1 MEFGEKLQMLRKA
14 RGWSQEE
21 LAQQINVSRQAL
33 SKWES
38 GAAVADT
45 ENVVAL
51 SRLFGVTTDY
61 LLLEESEVASA
72 PAAAA
77 VPAKE
82 SKWPVPRIVWLL
94 GAIVAL
100 LGKIGLRIWA
110 SALEPTRQYYGP
122 HGEYS
127 GDLTGIRNL
136 VYLYDVQWL
145 VFLLWVLLIVGFLGT
160 VFYKQLQEFFCSGW
174 LKD

>member
-1 MEFGEKLQMLRKA
+1 MQFGEKLQMLRKA

-45 ENVVAL
+45 ENVIAL

-61 LLLEESEVASA
+61 LLLEESEAVGA

-77 VPAKE
+77 PVRE
-82 SKWPVPRIVWLL
+82 NKWPFPRIMWLFA
-94 GAIVAL
+94 AIIAL
-100 LGKIGLRIWA
+100 LGKIALRIWA
-110 SALEPTRQYYGP
+110 STLPETRIPISNNVDRKY
-122 HGEYS
+122 EV
-127 GDLTGIRNL
+127 LKGIKNL
-136 VYLYDVQWL
+136 VYLYDIQWL
-145 VFLLWVLLIVGFLGT
+145 VFLLWVLLIIGIIGT
-160 VFYKQLQEFFCSGW
+160 VFYKQLREFFCSGW